1 MENPFEEIIARLERL
16 ENQLAR
22 IEILFAGVESQK
34 INHSKW
40 FSLNEL
46 VEYLPTHPAKAT
58 VYGWIHATKIPHSK
72 KGKRLFFK
80 KSEIDEWL
88 QSGRRKTDIEIEREA
103 DDYLNNM
110 AGRRRK

>member
-1 MENPFEEIIARLERL
+1 MENPFEEIVTRLERL

-22 IEILFAGVESQK
+22 IENFFSGVDSQK
-34 INHSKW
+34 TNHNNW
-40 FSLNEL
+40 FSLDEL

-58 VYGWIHATKIPHSK
+58 VYGWVHGNIIPHNK

-88 QSGRRKTDIEIEREA
+88 QSGRRKTSAEIARDASE
-103 DDYLNNM
+103 YLRKTRGNI
-110 AGRRRK
+110 RR